1 MHFRADIWGLG
12 MTAIS
17 IVSMGSV
24 AETKAYDQSLKTIV
38 GFCCLGLVGSLCL
51 VTFGMELSAG
61 WL

>member
-1 MHFRADIWGLG
+1 

-24 AETKAYDQSLKTIV
+24 AETQAYDHSLKTIV